1 MGCDRRTGCILDFL
15 SVAVR
20 WWKMSE
26 ARLKVSIQFSRS
38 PCEEV
43 VCRIVARLNPLPAQ
57 LRSEGF

>member
-1 MGCDRRTGCILDFL
+1 
-15 SVAVR
+15 
-20 WWKMSE
+20 MSE